1 MGRVCVCGRER
12 ASASELSN
20 GGLPQRP
27 DQISM
32 HPFERR
38 RGEDGYSPFEQGFEE
53 MARLLRVRGR
63 SSPQTFWKMQC
74 DRVWRYMWTQH

>member
-1 MGRVCVCGRER
+1 
-12 ASASELSN
+12 
-20 GGLPQRP
+20 
-27 DQISM
+27 M